1 MRVKRGISSFGS
13 NLERQSGVSKIR
25 SVHLLHLT
33 LYAFSCGLHYIR
45 VRQVAEPGAD
55 EQIRHLRQSLSPLSL
70 RLIHSGRLL
79 TDGILLV
86 PWLRSLEDRL
96 RRQASTMGGDV
107 ESVLK
112 EVGLAEDGDTT
123 STSRTG
129 SGGSG
134 VGDKGKGEERVW
146 LHCIVG
152 GKLDEKK
159 PEAGDEEEVSHIP
172 TINTATQRPVAT

>member
-1 MRVKRGISSFGS
+1 MGRTWRDSRECERSGECLNPHS
-13 NLERQSGVSKIR
+13 NIVTHLAVSASMYHAAK
-25 SVHLLHLT
+25 
-33 LYAFSCGLHYIR
+33 GYIKKKLWLMN
-45 VRQVAEPGAD
+45 
-55 EQIRHLRQSLSPLSL
+55 QIRHLRQSLSPLSL

-112 EVGLAEDGDTT
+112 EVGLAEDGDAT
-123 STSRTG
+123 STSSG
-129 SGGSG
+129 PGGSG
-134 VGDKGKGEERVW
+134 VGDKGKEERVW

-159 PEAGDEEEVSHIP
+159 PEAGDEEEVSQAHLRNI
-172 TINTATQRPVAT
+172 AKSEVMGLD

>member
-1 MRVKRGISSFGS
+1 MS
-13 NLERQSGVSKIR
+13 
-25 SVHLLHLT
+25 
-33 LYAFSCGLHYIR
+33 
-45 VRQVAEPGAD
+45 
-55 EQIRHLRQSLSPLSL
+55 QIRHLRPSLTPLSL

-79 TDGILLV
+79 TDGILLI

-112 EVGLAEDGDTT
+112 EVGLAEDESSG
-123 STSRTG
+123 STMG
-129 SGGSG
+129 SKSSG
-134 VGDKGKGEERVW
+134 EKKQEEERVW

-159 PEAGDEEEVSHIP
+159 VEEGAEEEVSLLFMVVLLGP
-172 TINTATQRPVAT
+172 KLNNSGDCTEKERVRRSY